1 MLNLA
6 ISKLRTIAI
15 ILLATLSACETATA
29 QSSCSLKLDQL
40 KDTPELLGFRVDMTL
55 AQVTA
60 REPLVQLGRAD
71 EFGVIK
77 TSINPHFDKRFDQTR
92 YADVRTVSFDFLDGK
107 LVQLWIG
114 YEETFKWPTLD
125 EFVANMSKALDL
137 PTAWPAKRTGREVSC
152 DGFSIFASMIAA
164 GPSIRITD
172 EVAANVIAT
181 RREEAAEAAENEVI
195 ANTRTKNYYP
205 PDCAGREDIPA
216 AVRIKFKN
224 KEEAEK
230 AGYKLAQDCQ

>member
-1 MLNLA
+1 MLNRA
-6 ISKLRTIAI
+6 ISNIRPIAL
-15 ILLATLSACETATA
+15 ILIATLWACQITTA

-40 KDTPELLGFRVDMTL
+40 KDTPELLGFRVGMTL

-77 TSINPHFDKRFDQTR
+77 TSINPHFDKRFDQIK
-92 YADVRTVSFDFLDGK
+92 YADVRTISFDFLDGK

-125 EFVANMSKALDL
+125 EFVANFSKALDL
-137 PTAWPAKRTGREVSC
+137 TATWPSKRTGRELNC

-172 EVAANVIAT
+172 EVAANAIAT
-181 RREEAAEAAENEVI
+181 RREEAAEAAENEVF
-195 ANTRTKNYYP
+195 ADPRTKNYYP
-205 PDCAGREDIPA
+205 SDCAAREDIPV
-216 AVRIKFKN
+216 AVRIKFRN

-230 AGYKLAQDCQ
+230 AGYKISKDCE

>member
-6 ISKLRTIAI
+6 ISNVRTIALI
-15 ILLATLSACETATA
+15 FLIALCAGGIASA
-29 QSSCSLKLDQL
+29 QSNCSLKLAQL
-40 KDTPELLGFRVDMTL
+40 KDPPELLGFHVGMTL
-55 AQVTA
+55 EQVAA
-60 REPLVQLGRAD
+60 REPLVQFGRPD

-114 YEETFKWPTLD
+114 YEETFKWPTID
-125 EFVANMSKALDL
+125 EFVTNFSKALDL
-137 PTAWPAKRTGREVSC
+137 SPTWPSKRTGREINC
-152 DGFSIFASMIAA
+152 DGFSIFASLIAA

-172 EVAANVIAT
+172 DVAAGVIAT

-205 PDCAGREDIPA
+205 SDCAAREDIPV

-230 AGYKLAQDCQ
+230 AGYKLAKDCQ